1 MLETL
6 LKEFDDRSANFEI
19 VFWDGR
25 NLYFGE
31 MRLVDDLDRNKTSI
45 STNRREKLDKLV
57 SSAGAFNALYALEQT
72 QVYCARL

>member
-31 MRLVDDLDRNKTSI
+31 VRLVDDLDRNKTSI

-72 QVYCARL
+72 

>member
-31 MRLVDDLDRNKTSI
+31 MRLVDDLDRNKTPI

-72 QVYCARL
+72 